1 MIAMASAIF
10 IAGLG
15 IGAVLGIQA
24 WMKWRDWQIAIVMS
38 QGGGSF
44 KWAGMTFDVDET

>member
-1 MIAMASAIF
+1 MIVLVPAIF

-15 IGAVLGIQA
+15 IGAVLGING
-24 WMKWRDWQIAIVMS
+24 WVKWRDWQIAIVMS

-44 KWAGMTFDVDET
+44 RWAGMDFDVDKA

>member
-1 MIAMASAIF
+1 MAVAIL

-24 WMKWRDWQIAIVMS
+24 WIRWRDWQIAIVIS

-44 KWAGMTFDVDET
+44 KWAGMTFNVDKEDE